1 MICGLDMMEEGK
13 ARHYEE
19 YLYLLDLVGNEDEIL
34 SSTTVFDL
42 IFMSGLSYEGVTY
55 EILQHEDNEYSM
67 NLKGRI
73 NIKGEKYK
81 I

>member
-1 MICGLDMMEEGK
+1 MICALDIPEEEK

-19 YLYLLDLVGNEDEIL
+19 YLYLLDLVGNEDTIL
-34 SSTTVFDL
+34 SSTMVFDL
-42 IFMSGLSYEGVTY
+42 ILMSGLSYEGVTY
-55 EILQHEDNEYSM
+55 EILQHENNEYSM

>member
-1 MICGLDMMEEGK
+1 MICGLDIPEDEV

-19 YLYLLDLVGNEDEIL
+19 YLYLLGLAGNEDEIL

-55 EILQHEDNEYSM
+55 EILQHEDNKYSM

-73 NIKGEKYK
+73 NMKGEKYK

>member
-1 MICGLDMMEEGK
+1 MICALDISEEEK

-19 YLYLLDLVGNEDEIL
+19 YLYLLDLVGNEDTIL
-34 SSTTVFDL
+34 SSTMVFDL

-55 EILQHEDNEYSM
+55 EILQHENNEYSM